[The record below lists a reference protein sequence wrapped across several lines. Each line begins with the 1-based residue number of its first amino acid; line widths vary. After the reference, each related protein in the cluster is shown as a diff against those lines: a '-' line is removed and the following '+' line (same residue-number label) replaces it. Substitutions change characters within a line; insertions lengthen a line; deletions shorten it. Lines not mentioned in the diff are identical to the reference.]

1 MQTNMSSVPRRSER
15 RPATIPIRPVL
26 EVENFNADDSAITT
40 DTSTYGVGVR
50 TTLPLFAGE
59 WVGYIVKGKFPY
71 AIPTRVA
78 WAKRDHNSGWMYA
91 GLEFTDK
98 LTKKMAA

>member
-1 MQTNMSSVPRRSER
+1 
-15 RPATIPIRPVL
+15 L
-26 EVENFNADDSAITT
+26 EAENFEADDSAITT
-40 DTSTYGVGVR
+40 DVSTYGVGVR

-71 AIPTRVA
+71 AVPTHVA
-78 WAKRDHNSGWMYA
+78 WAKRDHHSGWMYA

-98 LTKKMAA
+98 FAKQMTA